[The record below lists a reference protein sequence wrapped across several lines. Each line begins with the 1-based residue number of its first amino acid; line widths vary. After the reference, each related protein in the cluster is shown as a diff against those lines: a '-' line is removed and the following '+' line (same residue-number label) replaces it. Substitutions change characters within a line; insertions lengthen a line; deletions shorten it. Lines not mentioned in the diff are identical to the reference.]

1 MNESENNETVLPE
14 KQVKRLRA
22 LLNEAETNLAAAKE
36 LLFSIIGDDDLP
48 KRTPE
53 EVTGKVIEG
62 VFDGQTMHD
71 ADGKAYPVPA
81 NYASKSKLV
90 EGDIAAQTEK
100 CFENLFKVLAAAGLT
115 EADVVKANVF
125 LTDMANFAAMNAVY
139 ATKFSAPHPARST
152 IAVAGLPLG
161 AQVEIELIARKG

>member
-1 MNESENNETVLPE
+1 MP
-14 KQVKRLRA
+14 
-22 LLNEAETNLAAAKE
+22 
-36 LLFSIIGDDDLP
+36 
-48 KRTPE
+48 RTAFTADGAVAVGPYSHAVQAGE
-53 EVTGKVIEG
+53 
-62 VFDGQTMHD
+62 FYYRSGQTPLD
-71 ADGKAYPVPA
+71 SATG
-81 NYASKSKLV
+81 KLV

-100 CFENLFKVLAAAGLT
+100 CFENLFRVLAAAGLT

-139 ATKFSAPHPARST
+139 ATKFSAPYPARST

>member
-1 MNESENNETVLPE
+1 MPRT
-14 KQVKRLRA
+14 A
-22 LLNEAETNLAAAKE
+22 FTAAGAVAGGPYSHAGQAGE
-36 LLFSIIGDDDLP
+36 CYYLS
-48 KRTPE
+48 
-53 EVTGKVIEG
+53 
-62 VFDGQTMHD
+62 GQTPLD
-71 ADGKAYPVPA
+71 SATG
-81 NYASKSKLV
+81 KLV